1 MSEIEKAATD
11 YTKKYNDG
19 PPGEDATQEERAKY
33 SCDGCGQNVK
43 ALKAAYFAGARK
55 LLELAEK
62 HSEQAYIVMN
72 PGNFITIERLRA
84 LVGGE
89 S

>member
-1 MSEIEKAATD
+1 MSEIEELAEA
-11 YTKKYNDG
+11 YTRKYNG
-19 PPGEDATQEERAKY
+19 WRTEDTPESEQVKY

-43 ALKAAYFAGARK
+43 ALKAAYIAGARK